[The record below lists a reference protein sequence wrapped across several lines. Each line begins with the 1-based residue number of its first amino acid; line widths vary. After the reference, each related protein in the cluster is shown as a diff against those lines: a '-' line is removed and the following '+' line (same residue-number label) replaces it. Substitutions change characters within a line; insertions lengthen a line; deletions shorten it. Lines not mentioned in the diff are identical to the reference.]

1 MCGVTVIQR
10 PLNCLVIDADNT
22 ARQHLLAALLEVDH
36 KLQVKPCENATSAQ
50 RLLSETAFDVWFLD
64 IDLPG
69 ISGFGFLD
77 EQQKCQRHIPPLVF
91 TTAHQDFALRAF
103 DYPVLDYLLKPLKI
117 ARVARALDKLQTMST
132 HHYSMAKTPQQAE
145 RPAQINIDT
154 GTERF
159 DANTLVRFKNGSSF
173 LCLRHADILWI
184 EAAGDYMCVH
194 TLTETHILRSTLAQL
209 ERQLSHQHFV
219 RVSRSALVNWQNVK
233 GYKAAKNG
241 SYQVQL
247 IDKQQLSVSRK
258 YKIRI
263 SEINSL

>member
-184 EAAGDYMCVH
+184 EAAGDYMCLHSGGKTHIMRSTMKELLAKLPVKDFVRIH
-194 TLTETHILRSTLAQL
+194 RSTIVNIHRVTSVSSLSKGEFRLQLGTETSLK
-209 ERQLSHQHFV
+209 
-219 RVSRSALVNWQNVK
+219 VSRNYRKSIASL
-233 GYKAAKNG
+233 
-241 SYQVQL
+241 
-247 IDKQQLSVSRK
+247 LS
-258 YKIRI
+258 
-263 SEINSL
+263 